1 MMRISTSLLSFK
13 FYLPL
18 NLIEKMFTASHVF
31 PSAEMQPE
39 FFHDPDK
46 KATIQ
51 FQPDLTQS
59 NITMNY
65 DYPPLGSHHHGHLNG
80 TLNSNVSNANIEQSI
95 PLQIPR
101 SISEHHYDVPHLS
114 NT

>member
-1 MMRISTSLLSFK
+1 M
-13 FYLPL
+13 PL
-18 NLIEKMFTASHVF
+18 GARFFRSV
-31 PSAEMQPE
+31 EMQPE

-80 TLNSNVSNANIEQSI
+80 TLNSNVSNNANIEQSI